1 MLVGTNNHVEML
13 LLCLMLLGPQVF
25 TFCQKLV
32 LMSIKNRLPVG
43 NSFYVNVSTKRQ
55 PSTSHDFPTKVGN
68 QKNDQ
73 RYLQTSSIHSQSK
86 TWFNKNKKI
95 VGNKQ
100 ITLMFWQNLI
110 LDFEKDF
117 KYSLVIANLI

>member
-1 MLVGTNNHVEML
+1 MFNVTRTSSIHFLSK
-13 LLCLMLLGPQVF
+13 Q
-25 TFCQKLV
+25 LV

-73 RYLQTSSIHSQSK
+73 RYLQTSSSNSQSK

-100 ITLMFWQNLI
+100 M
-110 LDFEKDF
+110 
-117 KYSLVIANLI
+117 VI

>member
-1 MLVGTNNHVEML
+1 MFNVTRTSSIH
-13 LLCLMLLGPQVF
+13 
-25 TFCQKLV
+25 FCQKLV
-32 LMSIKNRLPVG
+32 LISIKNRLSVG
-43 NSFYVNVSTKRQ
+43 TVYHVNASTKRQ
-55 PSTSHDFPTKVGN
+55 PCTSHDFPTKVGN

-100 ITLMFWQNLI
+100 M
-110 LDFEKDF
+110 
-117 KYSLVIANLI
+117 VI